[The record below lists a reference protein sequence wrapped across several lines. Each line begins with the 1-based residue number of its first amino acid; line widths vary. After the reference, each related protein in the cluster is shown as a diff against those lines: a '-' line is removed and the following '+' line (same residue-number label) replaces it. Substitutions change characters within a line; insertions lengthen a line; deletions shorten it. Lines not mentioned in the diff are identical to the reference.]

1 MIIDGRL
8 LRGEQFTDGG
18 ECIKKF
24 RCVIPKEEFLECYN
38 AWVKPADTVEPKVDT
53 YPKYWDTVEK
63 ADALQ
68 ELPQYHFDRDAFVS
82 TFEQVF
88 TNDEILDLEIM
99 CVKHT
104 TLNEFLLYYHCDLEE
119 FYIIHLSSGTIVNWY
134 KHLGRTNTCN
144 KENFTIEDLKNFL
157 EKLKVDMRKKNN
169 D

>member
-8 LRGEQFTDGG
+8 LRGEQFTDGD

-24 RCVIPKEEFLECYN
+24 RCVITKEEFLECYN

-53 YPKYWDTVEK
+53 HLEYWDTVEK
-63 ADALQ
+63 ADILQ

-88 TNDEILDLEIM
+88 TEAEIDNIEDM
-99 CVKHT
+99 CQQRT
-104 TLNEFLLYYHCDLEE
+104 TLNEFLLFYHPDWEE
-119 FYIIHLSSGTIVNWY
+119 FYIIHLPSGTIINWY

-144 KENFTIEDLKNFL
+144 KENFTIADLKNLL
-157 EKLKVDMRKKNN
+157 EKLKAAIKENN
-169 D
+169 HE

>member
-1 MIIDGRL
+1 MNKSDVLTVTYDYNDMTDVPTLCVARHTGDTIKVLKTVIGDQADTLYRL
-8 LRGEQFTDGG
+8 LSGDTEDDG
-18 ECIKKF
+18 
-24 RCVIPKEEFLECYN
+24 V
-38 AWVKPADTVEPKVDT
+38 
-53 YPKYWDTVEK
+53 
-63 ADALQ
+63 LQ

-88 TNDEILDLEIM
+88 TNDEIFDLEIM

-144 KENFTIEDLKNFL
+144 KENFSIADLKNLL
-157 EKLKVDMRKKNN
+157 EKLKADIKEKNN
-169 D
+169 G